1 MPQSLSPQFLHQP
14 KPAPSSCFEPRPDPR
29 QILAR
34 LGVVCS
40 SSEGLLATLP
50 FTGLDLTAGSESELQ
65 AVVVGGRG
73 SVDLPLT
80 IAGSDYY
87 ANLLKRAKS
96 GDASGSQ
103 VRKLESFLA
112 ENPGQAW
119 ENSWVRFSAQRLC
132 PYAHEVFARDLLA
145 DKRDP
150 QGGKRGD
157 LARFTCTAAGGEELL
172 RVPVSYLVKLALAD
186 LLGSSEALPAA
197 LQPSGRRLLDHF
209 LSDNTSPE
217 TFSFH
222 VVPLTPAEG
231 MGRALAA
238 ETAKRFLLT
247 DLLTSYANLRF
258 GLLESGQRAMIYFA
272 PHPPVRQKRLND
284 SISDAFYRELFMS
297 PCLSGWDQGE
307 SKHRYMQLCHQVLS
321 RSQLNAVA
329 KLREA
334 GIITRNLVVLPNM
347 SNVSLA
353 NNGTHISLGSRR
365 LTAEMAGNEP
375 GYGAT
380 EEKSLGDLAIKIQE
394 HFLPLFAGSYSAA
407 PYRLGFADFHPE
419 KVLGF
424 LPHELDFTHLRMLWR
439 RWKKKARISVFGQA
453 LTPFGPEW
461 LDQGLSRLLGLR
473 GDLVPDFRLVDYPAA
488 FLSTAGS
495 PALNGRLGNQ
505 AKLKGDLA
513 DLGVFDRQ
521 MSLYQFFKL
530 REFSAMGFTGFEGR
544 HYSLFESLTEDYAQ
558 AASLQALVTALA
570 FKYMA
575 TGQVSHRHIPDD
587 PVTESERRQIFF
599 GMSVGIPTFYVRR
612 TTRNQF
618 LLKILR
624 RVDKV
629 RVSRRYPGY
638 FRVPNRDYCLAL
650 LELLREDAA
659 ELIEGMDLG
668 GLPADLQLRLG
679 DPATCSTA
687 GKLTRGVLAQ
697 AKAPSALGMEA
708 EAFNLAAEEYY
719 RTTLRGKHLAEALAF
734 LESDLEALDRSACDG
749 PAEMRGALQAILG
762 EQSAGAFLRQT
773 RPALLAGT
781 APLELQTSMI
791 QLLLLSLERD
801 RVRAGQQLQENSHEY
816 QRLSPVHSAR

>member
-1 MPQSLSPQFLHQP
+1 MPKSSALQFLHQP
-14 KPAPSSCFEPRPDPR
+14 SPSQHPPASGPRPDPKS
-29 QILAR
+29 ILAA
-34 LGVVCS
+34 LGVDCS
-40 SSEGLLATLP
+40 SPERLLSTLP
-50 FTGLDLTAGSESELQ
+50 FAGLDLTAGSESELQ
-65 AVVVGGRG
+65 AVVIG
-73 SVDLPLT
+73 SRETVDLPLT

-87 ANLLKRAKS
+87 ANLLKRARS

-112 ENPGQAW
+112 ENPGQVW
-119 ENSWVRFSAQRLC
+119 ENSWVRFPAQRLS
-132 PYAHEVFARDLLA
+132 AFAREVFARDLLA

-157 LARFTCTAAGGEELL
+157 LARFACSHAGEETL

-186 LLGSSEALPAA
+186 LLGTSEQLSAS
-197 LQPSGRRLLDHF
+197 LQQSGRRLLDHF

-231 MGRALAA
+231 MGRSLAA

-247 DLLTSYANLRF
+247 DLLCGYANLRF

-284 SISDAFYRELFMS
+284 NISDAFYRELFMS

-307 SKHRYMQLCHQVLS
+307 NKHRYMQLCHQVLS

-353 NNGTHISLGSRR
+353 NNGTHISLGSRL
-365 LTAEMAGNEP
+365 LTAQMSSGEA
-375 GYGAT
+375 GYGDA
-380 EEKSLGDLAIKIQE
+380 EEKFLGDLAIKIQE

-570 FKYMA
+570 FKYLA

-624 RVDKV
+624 RIDKV

-638 FRVPNRDYCLAL
+638 FRVPNREYCLAL
-650 LELLREDAA
+650 LELLREDAV
-659 ELIEGMDLG
+659 ELIEGMNLG
-668 GLPADLQLRLG
+668 GLLADLQLRLG
-679 DPATCSTA
+679 DPASCSAA

-697 AKAPSALGMEA
+697 AGASSAFGMEA
-708 EAFNLAAEEYY
+708 EDFNLAAEEFY
-719 RTTLRGKHLAEALAF
+719 RTTLRNKHLTEAFAF
-734 LESDLEALDRSACDG
+734 LQSDLEALDRAALTD
-749 PAEMRGALQAILG
+749 PERWRPNLQAILG
-762 EQSAGAFLRQT
+762 AQSAAAFLRQA

-781 APLELQTSMI
+781 APLELQSRMI
-791 QLLLLSLERD
+791 QLLLLSLDRD
-801 RVRAGQQLQENSHEY
+801 RAQAGRQFQEHNHESLDQSSVCRAE
-816 QRLSPVHSAR
+816 

>member
-1 MPQSLSPQFLHQP
+1 MVLSSSLQFLHDP
-14 KPAPSSCFEPRPDPR
+14 KHLPASPPTEPRPDPK
-29 QILAR
+29 QILAA
-34 LGVVCS
+34 LGVDCS
-40 SSEGLLATLP
+40 SSERLLSTLP
-50 FTGLDLTAGSESELQ
+50 FTGHDLTAGSESELQ
-65 AVVVGGRG
+65 AVVIGRRD

-112 ENPGQAW
+112 DNSSQVW
-119 ENSWVRFSAQRLC
+119 ENSWVRFPGQRLS
-132 PYAHEVFARDLLA
+132 AFAREVFARDLMA

-150 QGGKRGD
+150 QGGKRSD
-157 LARFTCTAAGGEELL
+157 LARFACTDHGEELL
-172 RVPVSYLVKLALAD
+172 RVPISYLVKLALAD
-186 LLGSSEALPAA
+186 LLGRSEHLPPS
-197 LQPSGRRLLDHF
+197 LQQSGKRLLDHF

-231 MGRALAA
+231 MGRSLAA

-247 DLLTSYANLRF
+247 DLLCGYANLRF

-365 LTAEMAGNEP
+365 LSALMASGEA
-375 GYGAT
+375 GYGAAQ
-380 EEKSLGDLAIKIQE
+380 EKALGDLAIKIQE

-505 AKLKGDLA
+505 TKLKGDLA

-570 FKYMA
+570 FKYLA

-587 PVTESERRQIFF
+587 PITESERRQIFF

-624 RVDKV
+624 RIDKV

-638 FRVPNRDYCLAL
+638 FRVPNREYCLAL

-659 ELIEGMDLG
+659 ELIEGMNLG
-668 GLPADLQLRLG
+668 GLLADLQLRLG
-679 DPATCSTA
+679 DPANCSTA

-697 AKAPSALGMEA
+697 AKSRSALGMEA

-734 LESDLEALDRSACDG
+734 LESDLEALDRSAFDG
-749 PAEMRGALQAILG
+749 PAEEREALQSILG

-781 APLELQTSMI
+781 APLELQTRMI

-801 RVRAGQQLQENSHEY
+801 RTRAGQQLQENSHEH
-816 QRLSPVHSAR
+816 QQLSPVHRAR

>member
-1 MPQSLSPQFLHQP
+1 MALTSSLPFVPESNLLPTR
-14 KPAPSSCFEPRPDPR
+14 AEPRPDP
-29 QILAR
+29 QKILTA
-34 LGVVCS
+34 LGVDLS
-40 SSEGLLATLP
+40 TPERLLATLP
-50 FTGLDLTAGSESELQ
+50 FAGEDLTSGSESELQ
-65 AVVVGGRG
+65 AVVIGERG
-73 SVDLPLT
+73 AVDLPRT
-80 IAGSDYY
+80 IADSTYY
-87 ANLLKRAKS
+87 ANLLKRARS
-96 GDASGSQ
+96 GEASGAQ
-103 VRKLESFLA
+103 VRKLEAFLA
-112 ENPGQAW
+112 DNPGKVW
-119 ENSWVRFSAQRLC
+119 ENSWVRVPAERLNRF
-132 PYAHEVFARDLLA
+132 AREVFARDLLA
-145 DKRDP
+145 DKRAP
-150 QGGKRGD
+150 EGGNRSD
-157 LARFTCTAAGGEELL
+157 LARFRCSNPGLESI

-186 LLGSSEALPAA
+186 LLGSEAAA
-197 LQPSGRRLLDHF
+197 ATPLLQSGRRLLDHF

-222 VVPLTPAEG
+222 VVPLTPGGG
-231 MGRALAA
+231 MGLALAK

-247 DLLTSYANLRF
+247 DLLTGYANQRF

-365 LTAEMAGNEP
+365 LTMRMAADEA
-375 GYGAT
+375 GYGAL
-380 EEKSLGDLAIKIQE
+380 EEKSLGDLAVKIQE

-424 LPHELDFTHLRMLWR
+424 LPHELDYTHLRMLWR
-439 RWKKKARISVFGQA
+439 RWKKKAQISVCGQA

-505 AKLKGDLA
+505 ARLKGDLA
-513 DLGVFDRQ
+513 ELGVFDRQ

-530 REFSAMGFTGFEGR
+530 REFDTMGFTGFEGR
-544 HYSLFESLTEDYAQ
+544 HYSLFESLTDDYAQ
-558 AASLQALVTALA
+558 AASLQALITALA
-570 FKYMA
+570 FKYLA
-575 TGQVSHRHIPDD
+575 TGKVTHRHIPDD

-599 GMSVGIPTFYVRR
+599 GMAVGIPTFYVRR

-618 LLKILR
+618 LLQILR
-624 RVDKV
+624 HCGKT

-638 FRVPNRDYCLAL
+638 FRLPNRDYCLSL

-659 ELIEGMDLG
+659 ELIEGMNLG
-668 GLPADLQLRLG
+668 GVIADLQRRLSEPG
-679 DPATCSTA
+679 AYSAA

-697 AKAPSALGMEA
+697 AGTRSALGMEA
-708 EAFNLAAEEYY
+708 EEFNLAAEQYY
-719 RTTLRGKHLAEALAF
+719 RTTLRHKHLSEAFAF
-734 LESDLEALDRSACDG
+734 LETDLQALDRAALSSQSG
-749 PAEMRGALQAILG
+749 LRPALQSLLG
-762 EQSAGAFLRQT
+762 DQGATAFLRQV
-773 RPALLAGT
+773 RPTLLEGT
-781 APLELQTSMI
+781 APPELQTRMI
-791 QLLLLSLERD
+791 QLLLLSLEHD
-801 RVRAGQQLQENSHEY
+801 RAESGRQLQEK
-816 QRLSPVHSAR
+816 